1 MKRHKSKNKIFD
13 ELLRHATARQLEKLS
28 DGAPAEKDVAAKYT
42 FSREFEEKMQRLFAQ
57 QRRYEQNARL
67 RKTALK
73 IAVVILVCF
82 TLSAITVMSVDA
94 WRVHVLNFLSEVGEK
109 STTIRING
117 GETDSG
123 RFIEEA
129 QEMYL
134 PAYIPEEY
142 LNESIEK
149 VGNYYLVTYI
159 NDAGNMIRLQ
169 KLPSGSSVGI
179 DSEDAL
185 TEQFFINGEL
195 AQYFFKNEIGNLL
208 FKFNEN
214 AFLITAPLT
223 KVELIK
229 IAESMQY
236 RE

>member
-1 MKRHKSKNKIFD
+1 
-13 ELLRHATARQLEKLS
+13 
-28 DGAPAEKDVAAKYT
+28 
-42 FSREFEEKMQRLFAQ
+42 
-57 QRRYEQNARL
+57 
-67 RKTALK
+67 
-73 IAVVILVCF
+73 
-82 TLSAITVMSVDA
+82 
-94 WRVHVLNFLSEVGEK
+94 
-109 STTIRING
+109 
-117 GETDSG
+117 
-123 RFIEEA
+123 
-129 QEMYL
+129 
-134 PAYIPEEY
+134 
-142 LNESIEK
+142 
-149 VGNYYLVTYI
+149 
-159 NDAGNMIRLQ
+159 MIRLQ

-195 AQYFFKNEIGNLL
+195 AQYFLKNEIGNLL